1 MDQMKYLRAL
11 RARWIWII
19 GATVVL
25 AVLGGV
31 IPVPKTTDVQTNSL
45 ADAVKSSHGHYTAT
59 AVLGL
64 PPNAST
70 DATARLTALGFYAQ
84 SSAVQQGIITRL
96 AFTGDPKVL
105 AKAITIVQPTAQTNT
120 GSVQVI
126 GKGGTAV
133 QAAAVAN
140 SYGDSLS
147 AYLASLSSQNTA
159 TTLAAAQKQVTNL
172 QNQINAIGSQIS
184 AIVGSK
190 GTTEAVISANP
201 QLVTLVAQ
209 RNALQAS
216 YTAAFQTLSQAQTAN
231 TTAPAIVALQR
242 ADAATAVHV
251 GPHLSI
257 VDRRWVRI
265 LIGLLIGFVLSALF
279 VLLRAFFDR
288 RLSSRAAVELACEA
302 PVLAEIA
309 RFSVSGGMQD
319 VAVVSA
325 PQSRTAEA
333 YRLLR
338 TVIVAWAGLGH
349 TPEGSVLSA
358 HRVGEE
364 AGRGGALAILA
375 GGRGS
380 HEGVL
385 LPRDS
390 GHPWRL
396 VVLGSVCGEKS
407 HSTVVANIAAAIAE
421 TGRTVLVVRTSGGRE
436 AFSGGG
442 RDHGAL
448 VVHPT
453 GVEGVRTIDLHSA
466 GHDKQDPAEVLSA
479 LGGHADL
486 LLVDAGPALTAH
498 DVVSFGALSQGI
510 VITAQFH
517 WTPQEEA
524 ERCGQLLRRAG
535 VPFRG
540 IVLTDVPR
548 KELLG
553 SGGTSSGILPLDVRP
568 SGVERL
574 NFFDHGDSED
584 GAEPAAAASYVTT
597 TPASPLTTLRGRGTD
612 QPATESRSATPA
624 STAAS
629 DGVDAHVAAMNATD
643 VSGISSNGGAP
654 QAGALNGASHYS
666 VPDSVAFDEPV
677 SDAAPAGIAPDEIA
691 PDEIAPE
698 EIAPADAGQPAAPR
712 SSAGRSPLDRTRR
725 SPLDQESTDTDT
737 DTDPDPDTDPLGLGV
752 GSAQTAGSGV
762 ADATSIDAAPLGAAS
777 VDTDLLGTDPL
788 SAEHRAARR
797 FGRSPLD
804 AQPTNKQVV
813 VSDDSIDLTAPA
825 ANSPRRERSFG
836 GRRRRSPL
844 DDDRHSS

>member
-1 MDQMKYLRAL
+1 VDQMKYLRAL

-25 AVLGGV
+25 AVIGGV
-31 IPVPKTTDVQTNSL
+31 IPVPKTTDAQTNSL
-45 ADAVKSSHGHYTAT
+45 ADATKTSHGHYTAT

-70 DATARLTALGFYAQ
+70 NAAARLTALGFYAQ
-84 SSAVQQGIITRL
+84 SSAVQQGIIKRL

-105 AKAITIVQPTAQTNT
+105 AKAITIVQPSTAQTNT

-126 GKGGTAV
+126 GKGGTPA

-140 SYGDSLS
+140 AYGDSLS

-184 AIVGSK
+184 AIAGSR
-190 GTTEAVISANP
+190 GTTEAVIAANP
-201 QLVTLVAQ
+201 QLVTLIAQ

-216 YTAAFQTLSQAQTAN
+216 YTSAFQTLSQAQTAN
-231 TTAPAIVALQR
+231 TNAPAIVALQR
-242 ADAATAVHV
+242 ADPATAVHV
-251 GPHLSI
+251 GPRLSAI
-257 VDRRWVRI
+257 DRRWVRI
-265 LIGLLIGFVLSALF
+265 VIGLLIGFVLSVLF

-338 TVIVAWAGLGH
+338 TVVVAWTGLG
-349 TPEGSVLSA
+349 PNPQGAAMSP
-358 HRVGEE
+358 HR
-364 AGRGGALAILA
+364 ADDTGRGGALAILA

-380 HEGVL
+380 HDGVL

-407 HSTVVANIAAAIAE
+407 HPTVVANIAAAIAE

-466 GHDKQDPAEVLSA
+466 GHDKQDPSDVLTA

-517 WTPQEEA
+517 STPQEEA

-540 IVLTDVPR
+540 VVFTDVPR

-553 SGGTSSGILPLDVRP
+553 GGASAAGNLPLDVRP

-574 NFFDHGDSED
+574 SLFED
-584 GAEPAAAASYVTT
+584 GDAAASSPRRATASPYATA
-597 TPASPLTTLRGRGTD
+597 TPASPLTALRGKASD
-612 QPATESRSATPA
+612 QPIADSRAAAASNGVDTYAEANGVASNGVASHAGSLNGTGSYPA
-624 STAAS
+624 PDRAAS
-629 DGVDAHVAAMNATD
+629 DRTALADPAWDDAVVDDRDAEPAVGEPVAGEPAVSAPD
-643 VSGISSNGGAP
+643 V
-654 QAGALNGASHYS
+654 
-666 VPDSVAFDEPV
+666 VPD
-677 SDAAPAGIAPDEIA
+677 APAARA
-691 PDEIAPE
+691 
-698 EIAPADAGQPAAPR
+698 
-712 SSAGRSPLDRTRR
+712 SVGRSPLDRTSPKR
-725 SPLDQESTDTDT
+725 SPLDQDARAADPVGVDASTAKSSGPDAGDTS
-737 DTDPDPDTDPLGLGV
+737 LKEAVAAGA
-752 GSAQTAGSGV
+752 GSA
-762 ADATSIDAAPLGAAS
+762 
-777 VDTDLLGTDPL
+777 DTDLLGTDPL

-804 AQPTNKQVV
+804 TPPAADKIV
-813 VSDDSIDLTAPA
+813 VSEDAIDLTKAPA
-825 ANSPRRERSFG
+825 GPRKERSFG

-844 DDDRHSS
+844 DDDRPSS